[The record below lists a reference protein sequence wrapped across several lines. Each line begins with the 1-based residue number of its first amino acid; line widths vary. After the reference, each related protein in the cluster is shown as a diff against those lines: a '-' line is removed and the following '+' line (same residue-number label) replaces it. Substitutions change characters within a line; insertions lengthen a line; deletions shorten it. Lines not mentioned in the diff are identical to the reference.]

1 MVRIDIRV
9 GGQPVQGPHTT
20 QNAPP
25 TTGQNTNAVNT
36 IGLTSEMILKYL
48 LGTDEKI
55 ETTILCCP
63 ENTELVTTDLNLY
76 EAVGSTK
83 AYDNV
88 HMNKLTKLIEVVHV
102 FSHKQQTGSDKPI
115 LKEERVEQLRKS
127 ALNNANSAASTKQ
140 SEKSAKKQNGG

>member
-1 MVRIDIRV
+1 MVRIDIRL
-9 GGQPVQGPHTT
+9 GNQGQPVQGPNMTL
-20 QNAPP
+20 NAQ
-25 TTGQNTNAVNT
+25 QNTNAINT

-55 ETTILCCP
+55 ETIILCCP

-76 EAVGSTK
+76 EAVGSIK

-88 HMNKLTKLIEVVHV
+88 QLNKLTKLVEVTHV

-127 ALNNANSAASTKQ
+127 ALNSNAKTTTQ
-140 SEKSAKKQNGG
+140 SVKKQNNKMEDK